1 MKKILVLIPFLAL
14 LVASCTKNK
23 DVVYDHDPVVEW
35 DAATFNAKSAGYPF
49 PLLTRNPL
57 AFGRGVYASAPQGTS
72 GVTADPALT
81 RTIASPNDT
90 VRLRVNLVG
99 PQMTAA
105 QSFSVRVNQT
115 FTTGVEGTHFEL
127 IDRTVTIPAGQSF
140 GVARWRVLNPGTPP
154 AGSLP
159 AVNVVFELT
168 PSSEVKVSE
177 NYKYIGFSITQ

>member
-35 DAATFNAKSAGYPF
+35 DAATFNTKSAGYPF

-57 AFGRGVYASAPQGTS
+57 GFGRTVYATSPQSGGTP
-72 GVTADPALT
+72 ADPLLT

-99 PQMTAA
+99 AQMNTAQTFA
-105 QSFSVRVNQT
+105 VRVNQT